1 MKKIRRRVLA
11 MLGAAMIAVSAV
23 APNNAAA
30 SETVS
35 EASETIETAGE
46 TQVPTEAN
54 VDTEQAVPE
63 TTATEAVYQTG
74 NTEESQKT
82 ETEKQTAGE
91 TVPKESETNPVAA
104 EGIPAGETDTET
116 ENAAETAAEETTETE
131 AETVK
136 GTEEEIKE
144 ETEKQTEAAEE
155 ETSGQEETER
165 HTAVNITNQ
174 AGQLKLNFGNA
185 WYQDAAGGKTPLE
198 ELSGAVDYSAA
209 GVLQTAGM
217 DLMYRLNQEGEART
231 VQAGDWFEVT
241 LPDVFTNLRLESS
254 EAYGSDQAIEAADV
268 QITGNTVKVTFKDAV
283 NQRDWTGIHGLL
295 HLAFE
300 IQDEKMTETVTE
312 YTAEIQEGNVYTFRL
327 PARAAENEAADSS
340 TEAIENVK
348 SLFEEILKE
357 YFAEALQYDL
367 LSEEAGNIIRESVLA
382 MDPETL
388 EACAGQLTEAVNAFD
403 ALSAEDAVSF
413 METEAGLYQ
422 AIMTEVT
429 EALTQM
435 LSGGIAPMSLL
446 PLEEIQAALVYN
458 ESIKTIDDL
467 LANLQDQDGNKI
479 QIAEDADTVWRYV
492 KNETDGIE
500 SYEKYEIGS
509 GQEIELF
516 LDEDVSSYLLELI
529 VGSGAQL
536 DQGNIRYLV
545 TVYLTQEVEER
556 LSFEVYT
563 EDENGVRSEVIPTAK
578 QELYN
583 DDFGTNFGVPLEP
596 MKTVFYEV
604 LGHTAESQYYL
615 GISSLAAA
623 HPERQVEVYTI
634 FGYISYLQGQG
645 IPITEQILNLDMTAS
660 GAGYKGNFSAPENI
674 YDDFGLFF
682 VVEKDLSGNEIR
694 TTPIVFCI
702 VPEFADMSYV
712 NSKIF
717 TKGNSGIEDVTCRK
731 ADSITFDELY
741 INLSSGETDGKG
753 IYEHFYMLKE
763 GYSADSELYC
773 AFDAHGNIYGDEAN
787 KYVTKAVVG
796 LYDSLDEAADA
807 EDIKEQLFP
816 TDSSGDYGYKANYDT
831 SKGGVYFTAFFDD
844 GNIWRF
850 HVKVME
856 YDPKYDE
863 NYVKQFTEAPVIGE
877 ADPWFRVTGAK
888 DSNGEILPSYIVEN
902 GKNNNIDTA
911 YGYGYQTVMINSTD
925 TTIEPTFDCVDT
937 DTVKITGIFL
947 DGKPFETG
955 QTIELDPNKAET
967 QVIFN
972 VEIMDENGEHTK
984 NYPVSFVRKVSGP
997 QLFVVEPKGDNIRSV
1012 FLTQYFESKH
1022 DILIANVGDA
1032 PLEDIRVELD
1042 AKHCKLDEYWTVGGD
1057 NNNILAPF
1065 DSVSSD
1071 SEYGELPN
1079 LAKIRL
1085 LPDGEG
1091 EVEGT
1096 LTIYAKDQ
1104 EPIVIQLSGRAVN
1117 PEITTVELDD
1127 GVKWV
1132 PYSYMVTTNN
1142 MYDWNSLT
1150 FSLISGSLPNGMTLN
1165 EATGEIYGAP
1175 NTAGTYTFTIQAD
1188 FSHEEFESSQKEFTI
1203 TVLENEDATVF
1214 RSSDAGYSIIPDENG
1229 ENGYVG
1235 EQVSAYEFML
1245 TSLEEDELYISEGEY
1260 GEFAKLW
1267 LNGQALEEGT
1277 DYTTEAGSTRITIKS
1292 QTLKE
1297 KTIDGTNTI
1306 SAEYNVD
1313 NKRGENL
1320 KRTSQNFRV
1329 EITPQET
1336 EKPAETEQPV
1346 QTEKPAETEQ
1356 QPQSETTAQP
1366 VETEQ
1371 TEQSERPAETN
1382 KETDKPSGIETPEET
1397 ERTEETEK
1405 ISETDGRTETEDSG
1419 ETEESSEAGNVAE
1432 TEESETAEETFG
1444 TITCSVYMVDGEDQ
1458 PIADLLVELHSEPRS
1473 ASTDSQGLATFSDV
1487 EFGRHTIYVKDGNG
1501 ETIVSKDF
1509 EIQSGESLSLDGD
1522 IITAREGETITVK
1535 VRYEDGVLSLIS
1547 VSEGTAV
1554 IPKTGDSTE
1563 IMPWFISAALAL
1575 CVAAV
1580 CFRRKRAV

>member
-11 MLGAAMIAVSAV
+11 MLGAAMIAMSSVLPTGV
-23 APNNAAA
+23 MA
-30 SETVS
+30 SETVTQT
-35 EASETIETAGE
+35 ETTMETAGE
-46 TQVPTEAN
+46 TQTLTEASAG
-54 VDTEQAVPE
+54 TEQAVPE
-63 TTATEAVYQTG
+63 TAATEAVYQTG

-91 TVPKESETNPVAA
+91 TVPNESETNPVAA

-116 ENAAETAAEETTETE
+116 ETTAETAAGETTETE

-136 GTEEEIKE
+136 ETEEIKE

-155 ETSGQEETER
+155 ETSGQEETES
-165 HTAVNITNQ
+165 HTAADITNQ
-174 AGQLKLNFGNA
+174 TGQLKLNLGNA
-185 WYQDAAGGKTPLE
+185 WYQDAAGVRTVLE

-209 GVLQTAGM
+209 GGLQTAGM

-241 LPDVFTNLRLESS
+241 LPDIFTNLRLESS

-268 QITGNTVKVTFKDAV
+268 QITGNTVKVTFKEAV
-283 NQRDWTGIHGLL
+283 NQKEWTGIHGLL

-300 IQDEKMTETVTE
+300 IQGEKMTETVTE
-312 YTAEIQEGNVYTFRL
+312 YTAAIQEGNVYTFRL
-327 PARAAENEAADSS
+327 PARAAENGIAVSGSEAV
-340 TEAIENVK
+340 ENVK
-348 SLFEEILKE
+348 SLFEGILKE

-367 LSEEAGNIIRESVLA
+367 LSAEAGNIIRESILA

-388 EACAGQLTEAVNAFD
+388 EACANQLTEAVNAFD
-403 ALSAEDAVSF
+403 ALSTEDAVSF

-422 AIMTEVT
+422 AVMTEVS
-429 EALTQM
+429 EAMMQM
-435 LSGGIAPMSLL
+435 LSGGIEPMSLL
-446 PLEEIQAALVYN
+446 PLEEIECFLILNGY
-458 ESIKTIDDL
+458 SSDDL
-467 LANLQDQDGNKI
+467 KTFSLDEALEKLQDKNGDRVDI
-479 QIAEDADTVWRYV
+479 SDTATTVWRYV
-492 KNETDGIE
+492 QEDADHI
-500 SYEKYEIGS
+500 EKYENYEIGKGEVIDLS
-509 GQEIELF
+509 QAENV
-516 LDEDVSSYLLELI
+516 LDYKLELI
-529 VGSGAQL
+529 IGRDGQL
-536 DQGNIRYLV
+536 NPENKRYIIQVYISDRFMEEFSFTFFTEDKEIEPVKQQFVSSDSTIIDINGNRVPAWNYAFTVDDDTAAEILLDE
-545 TVYLTQEVEER
+545 VYLTGHSTLDMRPDVTLKIEALEPSPDNTRDV
-556 LSFEVYT
+556 T
-563 EDENGVRSEVIPTAK
+563 EDFLKNGYQMQSIDTYKAGSFLVYYYINDVQVDVLVLNVLILGGASRIDGDIYVVENGEARSIVKDIQYSINVNSDVETQTFVLETG
-578 QELYN
+578 N
-583 DDFGTNFGVPLEP
+583 D
-596 MKTVFYEV
+596 
-604 LGHTAESQYYL
+604 
-615 GISSLAAA
+615 SS
-623 HPERQVEVYTI
+623 
-634 FGYISYLQGQG
+634 
-645 IPITEQILNLDMTAS
+645 EQHYFKMDA
-660 GAGYKGNFSAPENI
+660 
-674 YDDFGLFF
+674 
-682 VVEKDLSGNEIR
+682 IR
-694 TTPIVFCI
+694 TTIFYSFVGVVGDDEIKVTYKTEEENVNNEVAKVVEGEFDSLEEAIEKEDIKDDVIGEKKQGDKKWNFSGEGIVFTL
-702 VPEFADMSYV
+702 FFNDGT
-712 NSKIF
+712 NSKIRVK
-717 TKGNSGIEDVTCRK
+717 TKTESDVYM
-731 ADSITFDELY
+731 SY
-741 INLSSGETDGKG
+741 TD
-753 IYEHFYMLKE
+753 
-763 GYSADSELYC
+763 
-773 AFDAHGNIYGDEAN
+773 
-787 KYVTKAVVG
+787 
-796 LYDSLDEAADA
+796 
-807 EDIKEQLFP
+807 
-816 TDSSGDYGYKANYDT
+816 
-831 SKGGVYFTAFFDD
+831 
-844 GNIWRF
+844 
-850 HVKVME
+850 
-856 YDPKYDE
+856 
-863 NYVKQFTEAPVIGE
+863 APIVGE

-911 YGYGYQTVMINSTD
+911 YGYGYQTVLINSTD

-937 DTVKITGIFL
+937 DSVKITGIFL
-947 DGKPFETG
+947 DGKPFEVG
-955 QTIELDPNKAET
+955 QTIELDPYEAET

-984 NYPVSFVRKVSGP
+984 NYPVSFVRKMSGP

-1022 DILIANVGDA
+1022 DILIANVGDE

-1065 DSVSSD
+1065 NSVSSD

-1104 EPIVIQLSGRAVN
+1104 EPVVIQLSGRAIN

-1127 GVKWV
+1127 AVKWV

-1203 TVLENEDATVF
+1203 TVLDNEDATVF

-1235 EQVSAYEFML
+1235 EQVSAYEFIL

-1356 QPQSETTAQP
+1356 QPQTETTAQP
-1366 VETEQ
+1366 AETEQ
-1371 TEQSERPAETN
+1371 TVQSERPAETN
-1382 KETDKPSGIETPEET
+1382 KETDKPSGTEIPEET

-1405 ISETDGRTETEDSG
+1405 TSETDGLTETEAFE
-1419 ETEESSEAGNVAE
+1419 ETEENSEAENAAE

-1444 TITCSVYMVDGEDQ
+1444 TITCSVYMVDGDDQ
-1458 PIADLLVELHSEPRS
+1458 PISDLLVELHSEPRS
-1473 ASTDSQGLATFSDV
+1473 ASTNSQGLATFSDI
-1487 EFGRHTIYVKDGNG
+1487 EFGRHTIYVKDQNG
-1501 ETIVSKDF
+1501 ETIASKDF
-1509 EIQSGESLSLDGD
+1509 EIQSGEALSLDGD
-1522 IITAREGETITVK
+1522 VITAREGDTITVK

-1547 VSEGTAV
+1547 VSEGAAV
-1554 IPKTGDSTE
+1554 IPKTGDATE
-1563 IMPWFISAALAL
+1563 MMPWFISAALAL

-1580 CFRRKRAV
+1580 CFKRKRSV